1 MLPDDPPGRRGTRAG
16 RVERGA
22 PVNEIQ
28 SLVDVLAARLGRPVG
43 LDDRRFRAI
52 AYSSHAD
59 EIDPVRRTSI
69 LGRQAPPA
77 VTRWLEGLG
86 VLRATEPVHVPPNRG
101 FDMVARVC
109 VPVRFH
115 DRLLGFLWLIESDGL
130 SDEQLALAQR
140 CAGELAH
147 ELYGLHQQ
155 EREERRREVAG
166 VRRLL
171 SGDVPADADALE
183 IAPDAC
189 YAVIELMVVAPPDRP
204 LGTAV
209 EVRLTEALDR
219 ARRAVAP
226 RHQLAEQHG
235 GGATVVVSAETDAE
249 VARQAATLLT
259 AATAELADIED
270 VTPVVGVGQV
280 VASPGVLPEAHRQ
293 ARLAARAARSRT
305 DLGPL
310 VPWERLGTSAL
321 VAELLG
327 DRDPAELV
335 PPALR
340 RLLAAPD
347 AALLARTL
355 EAYLEHAGDAPAAAA
370 ELFVHRS
377 SLYNR
382 LHRIE
387 ELAGVDIRSGADRL
401 ELHLGLRLWRLA
413 GGATSVEQA
422 PATARRRADA
432 GGDERA

>member
-1 MLPDDPPGRRGTRAG
+1 
-16 RVERGA
+16 
-22 PVNEIQ
+22 VNEIQ
-28 SLVDVLAARLGRPVG
+28 SLVDVLAGRLGRPVG

-77 VTRWLEGLG
+77 VTRWLEELG
-86 VLRATEPVHVPPNRG
+86 VLRAAAPVHVPPNPA

-130 SDEQLALAQR
+130 GDEQLALAER
-140 CAGELAH
+140 CADELAH

-155 EREERRREVAG
+155 EREERGREVAS
-166 VRRLL
+166 VRRVLA
-171 SGDVPADADALE
+171 GDCADAE
-183 IAPDAC
+183 IAPDAR
-189 YAVIELMVVAPPDRP
+189 YAVLELLLVAPADRP

-209 EVRLTEALDR
+209 EVRVTEALDR

-226 RHQLAEQHG
+226 RHQLAEQHP
-235 GGATVVVSAETDAE
+235 GGATVIVSAGSDDEIGRHAETLIEAAAE
-249 VARQAATLLT
+249 
-259 AATAELADIED
+259 ELADIDD
-270 VTPVVGVGQV
+270 VAPVIGIGQV
-280 VASPGVLPEAHRQ
+280 VASPGALPEAHRQ
-293 ARLAARAARSRT
+293 ARLAARAARSRP

-327 DRDPAELV
+327 DRDPAALV

-340 RLLAAPD
+340 RLLRAPD
-347 AALLARTL
+347 ADVLARTL

-387 ELAGVDIRSGADRL
+387 ELAGIDIRSGADRL

-413 GGATSVEQA
+413 GGSTGVEA
-422 PATARRRADA
+422 DGASARRSAYA
-432 GGDERA
+432 GGLPRA